1 MERGKPLRS
10 EKAWEGFSFKQ
21 PYEKGLKK
29 LREVL
34 ANPDYDPATLWQWG
48 TMQAMALVEVLKACE
63 RKFGREGQKT
73 VGDAIKRVGY
83 DIGKQILEGLE
94 LNDSLSEAEF
104 ISFFATIINR
114 IVYASLE
121 EPKIDSDTRVSFHII
136 WCPHQDHYSA
146 FDCRIQRYLVQGMMD
161 AMREKTGRDD
171 WQVRFTTT
179 IPSGGE
185 TCHFVI
191 WKTDNP
197 EEKQA
202 WEKFTEEIERRAL
215 QMSMSGD
222 GCLTD
227 TPPLK
232 KRP

>member
-1 MERGKPLRS
+1 MNKKRLILRK
-10 EKAWEGFSFKQ
+10 EKSWEKFRFNQ

-34 ANPDYDPATLWQWG
+34 KNPEFDPATLWQWG
-48 TMQAMALVEVLKACE
+48 TMQAMALVQVLKACE

-73 VGDAIKRVGY
+73 VGEAIKRVGY
-83 DIGKQILEGLE
+83 DIGRQLFEGIEKLGGI
-94 LNDSLSEAEF
+94 SESEF
-104 ISFFATIINR
+104 ISFFATVINR

-121 EPKIDSDTRVSFHII
+121 EPKIDNENQVSFHIT

-161 AMREKTGRDD
+161 ALRERTARDD
-171 WQVRFTTT
+171 WQVKFTST

-185 TCHFVI
+185 TCHFII
-191 WKTDNP
+191 WRTNNP

-202 WEKFTEEIERRAL
+202 WEKWTEQLEKRAL
-215 QMSMSGD
+215 EMSMGSE
-222 GCLTD
+222 
-227 TPPLK
+227 
-232 KRP
+232 